1 MSANSET
8 SGAASTAMGRIRS
21 ASRVVAPALLVPPA
35 VLALG
40 ALLPQAASAAPP
52 AAAVVQHH
60 GAAAFTEPKVPVDEE
75 LLAYFNAGYDYD
87 DAVVLAR
94 YWNDGSPYQAKL
106 DTGEALIK
114 SGDKFKAEF
123 QHGDTAWTVS
133 DDFARAAY
141 FNNGYDYADARR
153 LAKVWH
159 QTDISTVKA
168 TAGRK
173 ILAGIKLP
181 A

>member
-1 MSANSET
+1 MERIR
-8 SGAASTAMGRIRS
+8 AASRA
-21 ASRVVAPALLVPPA
+21 VAPALLVPPA
-35 VLALG
+35 VFALN
-40 ALLPQAASAAPP
+40 AMLPQAASAAPP
-52 AAAVVQHH
+52 STAIVQQH
-60 GAAAFTEPKVPVDEE
+60 GAGLLAQSKTPVDAE
-75 LLAYFNAGYDYD
+75 LEAYFAAGYDYD
-87 DAVVLAR
+87 DAVLLAR

-114 SGDKFKAEF
+114 SGGKFKAEF

-133 DDFARAAY
+133 DDFAMGA
-141 FNNGYDYADARR
+141 FFSNGYDYTEAEH
-153 LAKVWH
+153 LAKVWG
-159 QTDISTVKA
+159 QTDISTVKV